1 MTAQFEDSSDADP
14 RRADSLALAIFSD
27 VADKWAS

>member
-1 MTAQFEDSSDADP
+1 MVTKGSSDLA
-14 RRADSLALAIFSD
+14 RADSLAREIFSD